1 MAIDSTQVNSYA
13 LDFGTSNTVIARWN
27 VATAQVETVKL
38 PGLSQQIS
46 NNPPLIPSLVYV
58 ENAEQGK
65 VILGQTVR
73 DRGLD
78 LSNDSRFFRGFKRGI
93 GTEIQGFL
101 PELDERVVTFEQVG
115 EWFLRE
121 LISKLDSE
129 SEESIQSLVLTVPID
144 SFEAYR
150 YWLTGVCQSLAV
162 EQIRLLDEP
171 TAAALGYGV
180 ANQELLL
187 VVDFGGGT
195 IDLSLVQLA
204 ARTQQTQ
211 GFILKWGQKCLGE
224 SSSQRRSCARVLAKA
239 GQSLGGTD
247 IDNWLVDYFVA
258 RENLPKSSL
267 TTRLAERLKIQLSSQ
282 TEATEVYFDDETL
295 DSYELHLDRDRF
307 EEILEQQQFFSQLDG
322 LMTQIL
328 QQARRNGIELS
339 DIDGVLLVGGTVQIP
354 AVQNWIAQYFEKTK
368 IKCDRPFE
376 AVAAG
381 ALQLLRGLEVKDF
394 LYHSYGIRYWD
405 RQQNR
410 HNWHPIIKTGQPY
423 PMEQPIEL
431 VLGASVEN
439 QPSIELIIGE
449 LGQETGGVEVYF
461 DGDRLL
467 TRTLEAGTKVVQP
480 LNDQDGARTI
490 AQLNPLGNPGNDRI
504 KLLFR
509 VDGQRYLRLSVEDI
523 LTNETLLDNTIV
535 VQLS

>member
-187 VVDFGGGT
+187 VVDFGG
-195 IDLSLVQLA
+195 
-204 ARTQQTQ
+204 
-211 GFILKWGQKCLGE
+211 
-224 SSSQRRSCARVLAKA
+224 
-239 GQSLGGTD
+239 
-247 IDNWLVDYFVA
+247 N
-258 RENLPKSSL
+258 N
-267 TTRLAERLKIQLSSQ
+267 
-282 TEATEVYFDDETL
+282 
-295 DSYELHLDRDRF
+295 
-307 EEILEQQQFFSQLDG
+307 
-322 LMTQIL
+322 
-328 QQARRNGIELS
+328 
-339 DIDGVLLVGGTVQIP
+339 
-354 AVQNWIAQYFEKTK
+354 
-368 IKCDRPFE
+368 
-376 AVAAG
+376 
-381 ALQLLRGLEVKDF
+381 
-394 LYHSYGIRYWD
+394 
-405 RQQNR
+405 
-410 HNWHPIIKTGQPY
+410 
-423 PMEQPIEL
+423 
-431 VLGASVEN
+431 
-439 QPSIELIIGE
+439 
-449 LGQETGGVEVYF
+449 
-461 DGDRLL
+461 
-467 TRTLEAGTKVVQP
+467 
-480 LNDQDGARTI
+480 
-490 AQLNPLGNPGNDRI
+490 
-504 KLLFR
+504 
-509 VDGQRYLRLSVEDI
+509 
-523 LTNETLLDNTIV
+523 
-535 VQLS
+535 